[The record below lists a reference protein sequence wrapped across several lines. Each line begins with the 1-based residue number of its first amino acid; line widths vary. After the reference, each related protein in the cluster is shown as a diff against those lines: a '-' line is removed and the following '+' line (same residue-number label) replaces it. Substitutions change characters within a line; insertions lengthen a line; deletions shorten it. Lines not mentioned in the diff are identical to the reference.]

1 LVDRAGNAHLIDA
14 AARAGAAFVLV
25 SVAGA
30 SPGHPIGL
38 FRAKHAA
45 EQMLRANGIPW
56 TICGPPPSWRPG
68 APSGRTLRSSG
79 KIPVFGK
86 GDNPVNFVS
95 AADVAALVSHAVSS
109 PACTAGSWN

>member
-1 LVDRAGNAHLIDA
+1 MDRAGNAHLIDA
-14 AARAGAAFVLV
+14 AARTGAAFVLV

-45 EQMLRANGIPW
+45 EQMLRASGIPW
-56 TICGPPPSWRPG
+56 TIVRATAFMETWGTIMGEP
-68 APSGRTLRSSG
+68 LRSSG

-95 AADVAALVSHAVSS
+95 AANVTALVSHARAV
-109 PACTAGSWN
+109 PARTARSWN